1 MFLKNEYCFV
11 EESYNRVMK
20 YEDEQ
25 VDVNIHINDIEK
37 MVS

>member
-1 MFLKNEYCFV
+1 MNIVFV

-20 YEDEQ
+20 YEDEK